1 MEQEIIRRHRTLS
14 VVVPA
19 YNEEMTL
26 DKAAAAIHQVLEE
39 ANIPHEL
46 IFVDDGS
53 TDGTWSRI
61 TLATEH
67 LDCVRGLRFSR
78 NFGKEAAI
86 MAGLTMSKG
95 ACTAVM
101 DCDLQ
106 HPPEKLLDM
115 YQLWLQG
122 YQVVEGRKRS
132 RGTETAS
139 HGLAA
144 KVFYRLISKAAG
156 FDMSDAS
163 DFKLLDRTVVDVL
176 IHIPEKQMFFRAMS
190 EWVGFPH
197 GVVLFDV
204 QKREAGQSKWS
215 GPALVKYALSN
226 IASFSSAPMQ
236 IVSVL
241 GVIMF
246 LLSCVLGLIALVQ
259 KFTGQALGGFTTVIL
274 LLLFIGSIIMI
285 SLGLIGYYLARIYE
299 EMKGRPRY
307 IISSVC
313 ASPQTQ
319 EDTAASQEA
328 ARPEMPL

>member
-1 MEQEIIRRHRTLS
+1 MEEEIIRQDRTLS

-26 DKAAAAIHQVLEE
+26 DKAATTIHRILEE
-39 ANIPHEL
+39 ARIPHEL

-61 TLATEH
+61 NLAAEH
-67 LDCVRGLRFSR
+67 FQCVRGLRFSR

-95 ACTAVM
+95 ACTAVL

-144 KVFYRLISKAAG
+144 KLFYGLISKAAG

-190 EWVGFPH
+190 QWVGFPH

-204 QKREAGQSKWS
+204 QQREAGESKWS
-215 GPALVKYALSN
+215 GP
-226 IASFSSAPMQ
+226 
-236 IVSVL
+236 
-241 GVIMF
+241 
-246 LLSCVLGLIALVQ
+246 
-259 KFTGQALGGFTTVIL
+259 
-274 LLLFIGSIIMI
+274 
-285 SLGLIGYYLARIYE
+285 
-299 EMKGRPRY
+299 GRPWSNTPCPTSPPSPPPPCRLSRPWG
-307 IISSVC
+307 SSC
-313 ASPQTQ
+313 SWCPASWESSPWYRSSLAGPWEASP
-319 EDTAASQEA
+319 
-328 ARPEMPL
+328 P